1 MADERESS
9 IMTIIYNKIND
20 MIGAGNQLFSMQ
32 FPAQPLNPNLY
43 RYDTSDRN
51 SILTK
56 PFTIAEQEFRLAD
69 QLFDV
74 SPITAGSNGEKLSVV
89 YSTAINNYI
98 PKLDYLA
105 PFIRDRAGLGHWLH
119 ENTGE
124 KDEKGQALTR
134 IELCKKLYQEY
145 LVAKNAW
152 NEEKNTKFDSLKNKE
167 GGIDEYAKWQSSY
180 GMVRTEQLNNLYNDV
195 VVSGHLHEVLTILGY
210 LNASSIAEELELGKQ
225 KMRNSARLS
234 LDESLIVYPV
244 QFSPNNWFKALSPNL
259 NPEDLTMAK
268 ESIRDIYL
276 DKQKELLRAKGDL
289 QKAEL
294 MSTSPDDVVNA
305 QKAVDDAKK
314 AVSSA
319 ESALIKQFG
328 EGIVGVAKIYF
339 EMHGVGLINKAKAL
353 DLGADPSQK
362 NIDALQQAVDGI
374 SKTQEIQ
381 DKLTTAIGNLSATM
395 AKKAEVESKEW
406 TLNKET
412 MRQRVNELE
421 MDVKYYSDLL
431 VGVTKVAAK
440 QTRIETIRKSYTNN
454 NLVYQFGV
462 SDVITGG
469 SFTIKL
475 GDTVTDSIV
484 ISPPVSPAKI
494 NSAAIESNINTAIA
508 AKWAGSTAVALDNEK
523 SPGYYTVTF
532 VSQTKELDLLVDEQQ
547 LLPAVEVKEPN
558 LLPKEVSV
566 DDAEIQGMFTDI
578 LIEIT
583 DSTDKT
589 ETNAASQASASKWG
603 VSLWFASASGSS
615 GQASG
620 SSQQRSEFFSQEIK
634 IGFRVAKVSFDRGG
648 WFNPQIFKMSHAFT
662 RLADMLLAPGITVD
676 DIKGK
681 EQKDLSKMF
690 TYEDKD
696 QKKLSYILPA
706 FPVAMVVVKDVT
718 IKVKK
723 SRMTSEAAKSVVEN
737 ASASSGGFLC
747 FSVSSSSSSK
757 NSSESSM
764 HGSQGEYYYIRI
776 PGPQILGYFLQMLPK
791 DNAEKYEPTTS
802 ADGKNEVL
810 EAFKLYD
817 GAPAELLK
825 ASGEILK
832 ITNPVDRT
840 KAIDGV

>member
-1 MADERESS
+1 MANERAELD
-9 IMTIIYNKIND
+9 IMAIIYHRVNK

-51 SILTK
+51 SVLTK
-56 PFTIAEQEFRLAD
+56 PFTIAEQEFRLTD

-105 PFIRDRAGLGHWLH
+105 PFIRDRAGLGHWLQ

-124 KDEKGQALTR
+124 KDEKGQDLTR

-145 LVAKNAW
+145 LVDKNAW
-152 NEEKNTKFDSLKNKE
+152 NEEKNTKFDALKNKE

-180 GMVRTEQLNNLYNDV
+180 GIVRTEQLNNLYNDAV
-195 VVSGHLHEVLTILGY
+195 ISGHLHEVLTILGY

-225 KMRNSARLS
+225 KMRNTARLS
-234 LDESLIVYPV
+234 LDESLTVYPV
-244 QFSPNNWFKALSPNL
+244 QLSPNNWFKALSPNL

-294 MSTSPDDVVNA
+294 MSTSPEDVANA

-339 EMHGVGLINKAKAL
+339 NMHGGSVFNQAKAL

-362 NIDALQQAVDGI
+362 YMESLQQAVDGI
-374 SKTQEIQ
+374 SKTQEAQ
-381 DKLTTAIGNLSATM
+381 NKLTDAIGNLSATM

-406 TLNKET
+406 SLNKET

-421 MDVKYYSDLL
+421 IDVKYYADLL
-431 VGVTKVAAK
+431 VGVAKSVAK
-440 QTRIETIRKSYTNN
+440 QTRIETTRKSYADG

-462 SDVITGG
+462 SDVIKGG

-475 GDTVTDSIV
+475 GGTATVPIE
-484 ISPPVSPAKI
+484 IAPPDASGNLNFDDIGSKI
-494 NSAAIESNINTAIA
+494 ITAISA
-508 AKWAGSTAVALDNEK
+508 WPGSTAVALDQ

-532 VSQTKELDLLVDEQQ
+532 ANQPKELDLFIDEQK
-547 LLPAVEVKEPN
+547 LLPAAEAKEPSV
-558 LLPKEVSV
+558 LPKEVSA

-578 LIEIT
+578 LLKIS
-583 DSTDKT
+583 DSSDTSG
-589 ETNAASQASASKWG
+589 TNASSQANNFAWN
-603 VSLWFASASGSS
+603 VSLWFASASGGA
-615 GQASG
+615 GQSQG
-620 SSQQRSEFFSQEIK
+620 NSQQRSEFFSQEIE
-634 IGFRVAKVSFDRGG
+634 IGLRVAKVSFDRGG
-648 WFNPQIFKMSHAFT
+648 WFNPQIFKMTKAFT
-662 RLADMLLAPGITVD
+662 RLADILVSPGKTVD
-676 DIKGK
+676 DIA
-681 EQKDLSKMF
+681 KDR
-690 TYEDKD
+690 
-696 QKKLSYILPA
+696 A
-706 FPVAMVVVKDVT
+706 
-718 IKVKK
+718 
-723 SRMTSEAAKSVVEN
+723 TS
-737 ASASSGGFLC
+737 FL
-747 FSVSSSSSSK
+747 
-757 NSSESSM
+757 
-764 HGSQGEYYYIRI
+764 
-776 PGPQILGYFLQMLPK
+776 
-791 DNAEKYEPTTS
+791 
-802 ADGKNEVL
+802 
-810 EAFKLYD
+810 
-817 GAPAELLK
+817 
-825 ASGEILK
+825 
-832 ITNPVDRT
+832 
-840 KAIDGV
+840 

>member
-1 MADERESS
+1 
-9 IMTIIYNKIND
+9 
-20 MIGAGNQLFSMQ
+20 
-32 FPAQPLNPNLY
+32 
-43 RYDTSDRN
+43 
-51 SILTK
+51 
-56 PFTIAEQEFRLAD
+56 
-69 QLFDV
+69 
-74 SPITAGSNGEKLSVV
+74 VV
-89 YSTAINNYI
+89 I
-98 PKLDYLA
+98 
-105 PFIRDRAGLGHWLH
+105 
-119 ENTGE
+119 
-124 KDEKGQALTR
+124 
-134 IELCKKLYQEY
+134 
-145 LVAKNAW
+145 
-152 NEEKNTKFDSLKNKE
+152 
-167 GGIDEYAKWQSSY
+167 
-180 GMVRTEQLNNLYNDV
+180 
-195 VVSGHLHEVLTILGY
+195 SGHLHEVLTILGY

-234 LDESLIVYPV
+234 LDESLTVYPV

-294 MSTSPDDVVNA
+294 MSTSPEDVANA
-305 QKAVDDAKK
+305 QKEVDDAKK

-339 EMHGVGLINKAKAL
+339 NMHGGGSINKAKAL
-353 DLGADPSQK
+353 DLGALDPSQK
-362 NIDALQQAVDGI
+362 YMDSLQQAVDGI

-395 AKKAEVESKEW
+395 AKKSEVESKEW

-421 MDVKYYSDLL
+421 MDIKYYGDLL

-475 GDTVTDSIV
+475 GDTVTNPVEIT
-484 ISPPVSPAKI
+484 PPVSPAKI
-494 NSAAIESNINTAIA
+494 DFSDIESKINTVIA
-508 AKWAGSTAVALDNEK
+508 AKWAGSTAVALDKDK

-532 VSQTKELDLLVDEQQ
+532 SNQSKELDLFIDEQQ

-558 LLPKEVSV
+558 VLPKEVSAE
-566 DDAEIQGMFTDI
+566 DAEIQGMFTDI
-578 LIEIT
+578 LIKIS
-583 DSTDKT
+583 DSNDSST
-589 ETNAASQASASKWG
+589 TNATSQASASKWG

-615 GQASG
+615 GQSSG
-620 SSQQRSEFFSQEIK
+620 SSQQRSEFFSQEIE
-634 IGFRVAKVSFDRGG
+634 IGFRVAKVSFERGG

-681 EQKDLSKMF
+681 EQKDLSKML

-696 QKKLSYILPA
+696 QKILNYILPA

-723 SRMTSEAAKSVVEN
+723 SKMTSEAAKSVVEN

-764 HGSQGEYYYIRI
+764 HGSHGEYYYIRI

-791 DNAEKYEPTTS
+791 DNAEMYKPTTS
-802 ADGKNEVL
+802 SDGKNEIL

-817 GAPAELLK
+817 SAPAELLK
-825 ASGEILK
+825 ASSEIMN
-832 ITNPVDRT
+832 ITNPVDR
-840 KAIDGV
+840 ANN